1 MIVSSGET
9 AEPELQHP
17 FGPDSESTDRIE
29 KRTDNV
35 NALGFRRGRA
45 GGSTPAKQGAR
56 RAIHHPRPD
65 GDPRMRAIFASTL
78 IAATLAALIAINWTP
93 RSTEAA
99 ILEVQLAQR
108 APHQAHML
116 QDESLELQA
125 LFLDYA
131 DDPLLSTKAQLALL
145 RYPEMSRP
153 ILALY
158 GAEPAF
164 MDALREHGE
173 HIIPPIHHLMTN
185 ESVMLNLRKHAETL
199 FSSAIEFIQS
209 VRGTAPDTPSSE
221 HSRESDPGSAALTPE
236 TRGWYA
242 VMFINR
248 EGHDFLGQF
257 VLTSD
262 GQVARVQ
269 SERLLE
275 SVNAF
280 FAGGIRGLETRVRRD
295 EEIGLGD
302 VGWAALDVAVGV
314 SAFKLVRLGRNTAV
328 AGRTL
333 HFTQRNA
340 ALGASLLRG
349 SAIGTRIAKYGAPAV
364 LAYVAIRHPGVLNA
378 LLADAAGWLGLPT
391 TLVQALGWT
400 ILLLPVI
407 LLARLLLGPMA
418 ALLIGFAKALQWIQ
432 RIVILRK
439 STIARS

>member
-1 MIVSSGET
+1 
-9 AEPELQHP
+9 
-17 FGPDSESTDRIE
+17 
-29 KRTDNV
+29 
-35 NALGFRRGRA
+35 
-45 GGSTPAKQGAR
+45 
-56 RAIHHPRPD
+56 
-65 GDPRMRAIFASTL
+65 MRAMFASTL
-78 IAATLAALIAINWTP
+78 IAATLAALIAFNWAP
-93 RSTEAA
+93 RSTESA

-125 LFLDYA
+125 LFLDYV

-158 GAEPAF
+158 GAEPEF
-164 MDALREHGE
+164 KEALREHGE

-185 ESVMLNLRKHAETL
+185 DSVMLDLRKQTENL
-199 FSSAIEFIQS
+199 MNSAIAFVQS
-209 VRGTAPDTPSSE
+209 VRGTNTDTPSPDR
-221 HSRESDPGSAALTPE
+221 HSRDADTGSAALTPE
-236 TRGWYA
+236 ARGWYA

-257 VLTSD
+257 VLTPE

-280 FAGGIRGLETRVRRD
+280 FAGGIRGLETRVRKD

-314 SAFKLVRLGRNTAV
+314 SAFKLVRLGRNAAV
-328 AGRTL
+328 AGRTM

-378 LLADAAGWLGLPT
+378 LLADAAGWLGLPAALLQT
-391 TLVQALGWT
+391 LGWT
-400 ILLLPVI
+400 MLLLPLI
-407 LLARLLLGPMA
+407 LFGRLLLGPMA
-418 ALLIGFAKALQWIQ
+418 ALLIGVAKALLWA
-432 RIVILRK
+432 RRVAILPK
-439 STIARS
+439 NTTGRS